1 MGGWVG
7 FEFARGMGGAKVYEA
22 YEVEKKKGK
31 FNQLKVAASAGEYME
46 V

>member
-31 FNQLKVAASAGEYME
+31 FTLSCTSPGFFF
-46 V
+46 